1 MVSPTLCLSFVLPRL
16 TFKYKE
22 HWPPKDECCPR
33 SFWVSECRLADLSS
47 RHRTLSSD
55 HNFMPHS
62 AAMPHC
68 IRKPLCLP
76 GPQPLC
82 PSVFVSHLL
91 TAGIRHAPL
100 PGDVPTCHAMSSW
113 APEALAPSELGS
125 GLEITGTGW
134 RHERWFCTDHF
145 LACHIGFL

>member
-1 MVSPTLCLSFVLPRL
+1 M
-16 TFKYKE
+16 
-22 HWPPKDECCPR
+22 
-33 SFWVSECRLADLSS
+33 VSECRLADLSS
-47 RHRTLSSD
+47 SHRTLSSD
-55 HNFMPHS
+55 HGFMPHS

-100 PGDVPTCHAMSSW
+100 PGDVPTCHAMSHCGFFFKKKKTRSRLRSLSTSSYLSSRLR
-113 APEALAPSELGS
+113 ASRRHDVGFTQIILLAV
-125 GLEITGTGW
+125 TKA
-134 RHERWFCTDHF
+134 F
-145 LACHIGFL
+145 LRLQINRSC

>member
-1 MVSPTLCLSFVLPRL
+1 MVVSLTIMLSFVLPRL
-16 TFKYKE
+16 TLNSKKIGLLKMNVAQVFL
-22 HWPPKDECCPR
+22 
-33 SFWVSECRLADLSS
+33 VSECRLADLSS
-47 RHRTLSSD
+47 SHRTLSSD
-55 HNFMPHS
+55 HGFMPHS

-113 APEALAPSELGS
+113 APEALAPSELGL
-125 GLEITGTGW
+125 GLAITGISW
-134 RHERWFCTDHF
+134 RRERWFAQITF
-145 LACHIGFL
+145 WLVT